1 MGGQLVTKDFDALTW
16 LQDWFAD
23 NCDGDWEGQW
33 NVQLTSTDDPGW
45 FLSIPVQDTILENRP
60 FKRIDHNKKTDQH
73 WWICQVGEG
82 HFLAACGLRD
92 LAAVVG
98 IFRDWVKAAG

>member
-1 MGGQLVTKDFDALTW
+1 MDRGRAESVAFRTNAHGEEAAMGGQLVTKDFDALTW

-23 NCDGDWEGQW
+23 NCDGEWEGQW

-60 FKRIDHNKKTDQH
+60 FRRIDHNRKTDAH
-73 WWICQVGEG
+73 WWICQVG
-82 HFLAACGLRD
+82 
-92 LAAVVG
+92 
-98 IFRDWVKAAG
+98 

>member
-23 NCDGDWEGQW
+23 NCDGEWEGLW

-45 FLSIPVQDTILENRP
+45 FLSIPVQDTILEARP
-60 FKRIDHNKKTDQH
+60 FKRVDHNKKTDVH

-92 LAAVVG
+92 LAAVVD
-98 IFRDWVKAAG
+98 IFRDWVKKAG